1 MEEGHRF
8 TTGQRLIRVVL
19 LALFLWQVVPDGIH
33 VVTETWNFFVY
44 SVPFSNQFAGAVFFS
59 SIKFI
64 GLVGCYLVFVYWFA
78 QFVLPVNRWQDR
90 GKAAKQLFLFSI
102 HRHGAAVF
110 VRNGD
115 VENLSQ
121 EEREKNG
128 PGIAFVDLR
137 SAITLDKHLKRK
149 NDLSPASLE
158 QPQKVHFDLKSK
170 SFVSGIRVAGP
181 GLTFLEKNEKIVRT
195 VDLRKQTRSRK
206 GVQADT
212 RDGIRITTDVSCT
225 FTIGQPP
232 DILDVC
238 LGGEDGKQIF
248 VIEWESSLPKVF
260 KKIKSL
266 LPDELDPGDQR
277 EILEFI
283 NKYRDPTAVISDVP
297 DEHFPY
303 SFDEKRVEKAVYSW
317 TQKQQDPLG
326 SSQLFKKWSDWPQDV
341 AVEEFRILLAKQ
353 PYMKLYSPDDPND
366 PKNFPL
372 KDFKKELKRKVRN
385 TGILAY
391 RVVTLRNGRK
401 LELGRRYSINDL
413 VFYPPRELTRHDVLR
428 FRGIKVLDAGVGELE
443 PIDPTVRKHLL
454 NSWLSSKQKEA
465 DIKHADYRL
474 EIARVRSQARVKAQQ
489 SMIYHLT
496 QLLENQAYPR
506 EALALLIY
514 QELEALASNPETRKL
529 LPEDTLSLLT
539 GIGTMLLSPEG
550 STGRTSRAT
559 PIVPPQMD
567 DSQTEETGHDYD

>member
-19 LALFLWQVVPDGIH
+19 LALFLWQVVPDAIH
-33 VVTETWNFFVY
+33 VATETWNFFVY
-44 SVPFSNQFAGAVFFS
+44 SILPPNQFVRALFSS
-59 SIKFI
+59 SIKFF
-64 GLVGCYLVFVYWFA
+64 GLVACYLVFVYWFA
-78 QFVLPVNRWQDR
+78 QFILPVNRWQDR

-102 HRHGAAVF
+102 RWHGAAVF
-110 VRNGD
+110 VRDGD
-115 VENLSQ
+115 VENLST
-121 EEREKNG
+121 EEMEKNG

-137 SAITLDKHLKRK
+137 SAITLDKHLKHK

-158 QPQKVHFDLKSK
+158 QPQKVHFDPKSK

-181 GLTFLEKNEKIVRT
+181 GLTFLEKNEKIAGT

-232 DILDVC
+232 DVLDVC

-248 VIEWESSLPKVF
+248 VIEWETSLPKVF

-266 LPDELDPGDQR
+266 LPDELDEGDQR

-283 NKYRDPTAVISDVP
+283 YKHPDPTAVTRNVP
-297 DEHFPY
+297 EEHFPY

-326 SSQLFKKWSDWPQDV
+326 SSQPFKKWSDWPQDL
-341 AVEEFRILLAKQ
+341 AVEKFRILLAKQ
-353 PYMKLYSPDDPND
+353 PYMKLYSPDDPN
-366 PKNFPL
+366 NFPL

-391 RVVTLRNGRK
+391 RVVTLRNGSRV
-401 LELGRRYSINDL
+401 EPGRMYSINDL

-428 FRGIKVLDAGVGELE
+428 FRGIKVLDAGIGELE

-465 DIKHADYRL
+465 DIKHADYSL
-474 EIARVRSQARVKAQQ
+474 EIARVRSQARVRAQQ

-514 QELEALASNPETRKL
+514 QELEATAANPETRKL

-539 GIGTMLLSPEG
+539 GIGTMLLSPDG
-550 STGRTSRAT
+550 NAGRAT
-559 PIVPPQMD
+559 RAIPIVPPQSD
-567 DSQTEETGHDYD
+567 DSQTKETGHDHD

>member
-8 TTGQRLIRVVL
+8 TIGQRLIRVVL
-19 LALFLWQVVPDGIH
+19 LTLFLWQVVPNLIQII
-33 VVTETWNFFVY
+33 TETWNFFVY
-44 SVPFSNQFAGAVFFS
+44 SILPSNQFARTLFSS
-59 SIKFI
+59 SIKFF
-64 GLVGCYLVFVYWFA
+64 GLVGCYMVFVYWFA
-78 QFVLPVNRWQDR
+78 QFILPVNRRQDR
-90 GKAAKQLFLFSI
+90 WKAAKQLFLFSI

-110 VRNGD
+110 VRDGD
-115 VENLSQ
+115 VKDLSQ
-121 EEREKNG
+121 EEKERNG

-137 SAITLDKHLKRK
+137 SAITLDKHLKHK

-158 QPQKVHFDLKSK
+158 QPQKVHFDPKSK
-170 SFVSGIRVAGP
+170 SYVSGIRVAGP
-181 GLTFLEKNEKIVRT
+181 GLNFLEKKEKIVGT
-195 VDLRKQTRSRK
+195 VDLRKQVRSRK

-212 RDGIRITTDVSCT
+212 RDGIRIKTDVSCV
-225 FTIGQPP
+225 FTIGQPL
-232 DILDVC
+232 DVLDVC
-238 LGGEDGKQIF
+238 LGGEDGKQIL
-248 VIEWESSLPKVF
+248 VIEWEKSLPKVF
-260 KKIKSL
+260 KKVKSL
-266 LPDELDPGDQR
+266 LPDELDPGDQH

-283 NKYRDPTAVISDVP
+283 SNHPDPSLVISNVP
-297 DEHFPY
+297 EEHFPY

-317 TQKQQDPLG
+317 TQTHQDPLG

-353 PYMKLYSPDDPND
+353 PYMKLYSPDDQ
-366 PKNFPL
+366 KNFTI

-391 RVVTLRNGRK
+391 RVVTLRNGRQ
-401 LELGRRYSINDL
+401 LEPGRRYSINDL
-413 VFYPPRELTRHDVLR
+413 APYPPRELTRHDVLR
-428 FRGIKVLDAGVGELE
+428 FRGIKVLDAGIGELE
-443 PIDPTVRKHLL
+443 PVDPTVRKHLL

-465 DIKHADYRL
+465 DVKYADYRL

-514 QELEALASNPETRKL
+514 QELEAVASNPETRKL

-539 GIGTMLLSPEG
+539 GIGTMLLPPDSG
-550 STGRTSRAT
+550 DNRTSGAT
-559 PIVPPQMD
+559 PIVPPDMD
-567 DSQTEETGHDYD
+567 DS

>member
-8 TTGQRLIRVVL
+8 TAGQRLIRVVL
-19 LALFLWQVVPDGIH
+19 LALFLWQVVPDVIH
-33 VVTETWNFFVY
+33 VTTETWNFFVF
-44 SVPFSNQFAGAVFFS
+44 SIPFSNQYLPALLSFI
-59 SIKFI
+59 IKFF
-64 GLVGCYLVFVYWFA
+64 GLMACYLVFVYWFA

-110 VRNGD
+110 VRDGD
-115 VENLSQ
+115 VENLST

-128 PGIAFVDLR
+128 SGIAFVDLR
-137 SAITLDKHLKRK
+137 SAITLDKHLKHK

-158 QPQKVHFDLKSK
+158 QPQKVHFDPKSK

-181 GLTFLEKNEKIVRT
+181 GLTFLEKKEKIVGT
-195 VDLRKQTRSRK
+195 VDLRKQTRGRK
-206 GVQADT
+206 NVQADT
-212 RDGIRITTDVSCT
+212 RDGIRVTTDVPCT

-232 DILDVC
+232 DVLDVC
-238 LGGEDGKQIF
+238 LGGKDGKQIF

-266 LPDELDPGDQR
+266 LPDELDPRDQR

-283 NKYRDPTAVISDVP
+283 SDHPDPSAVTSNVP
-297 DEHFPY
+297 EEHFPY
-303 SFDEKRVEKAVYSW
+303 SFDEKRVEKAVYSH
-317 TQKQQDPLG
+317 TQTQEDPLG
-326 SSQLFKKWSDWPQDV
+326 SRQPFKKWSDWPQDV

-353 PYMKLYSPDDPND
+353 PYMKLYSPDDQN
-366 PKNFPL
+366 NFPL

-391 RVVTLRNGRK
+391 RVATLRNGSR
-401 LELGRRYSINDL
+401 LQPGRVYTDNDL
-413 VFYPPRELTRHDVLR
+413 IFYPSRELTRHDVLR
-428 FRGIKVLDAGVGELE
+428 FRGIKVLDAGIGELE

-454 NSWLSSKQKEA
+454 NSWLSSKQKEV
-465 DIKHADYRL
+465 DVKYADYRL

-514 QELEALASNPETRKL
+514 QELEATAANPETRKL

-539 GIGTMLLSPEG
+539 GIGTMLLSPDG
-550 STGRTSRAT
+550 GAGRTSGAT
-559 PIVPPQMD
+559 PIVPPQLD
-567 DSQTEETGHDYD
+567 DSQTKETGNDHD

>member
-1 MEEGHRF
+1 MEGGHRF
-8 TTGQRLIRVVL
+8 TTGQRLIRTVL
-19 LALFLWQVVPDGIH
+19 LALFLWQVIPDAIH
-33 VVTETWNFFVY
+33 VVTEIWNFYVY
-44 SVPFSNQFAGAVFFS
+44 SIPPSNEFVKALFLS
-59 SIKFI
+59 SIKFF

-102 HRHGAAVF
+102 RRHGAAVF
-110 VRNGD
+110 VRNGE

-121 EEREKNG
+121 EEKERNG

-137 SAITLDKHLKRK
+137 SAITLDKHLKQK
-149 NDLSPASLE
+149 KDLSPASLE
-158 QPQKVHFDLKSK
+158 QPQKVHFDPKSK
-170 SFVSGIRVAGP
+170 SFVTGIRVAGP

-195 VDLRKQTRSRK
+195 VDLRKQRRSRK
-206 GVQADT
+206 DVQADT
-212 RDGIRITTDVSCT
+212 RDGIRIKTDVSCT

-232 DILDVC
+232 DVLDVC
-238 LGGEDGKQIF
+238 LGGEDGKQIL
-248 VIEWESSLPKVF
+248 VIEWESSLLKVSN
-260 KKIKSL
+260 KIKSL
-266 LPDELDPGDQR
+266 RPDELDPGDQR
-277 EILEFI
+277 DILEFI
-283 NKYRDPTAVISDVP
+283 DKNPDPTAVTSDFP
-297 DEHFPY
+297 DEQFPY

-317 TQKQQDPLG
+317 TQRQQDPLG
-326 SSQLFKKWSDWPQDV
+326 SSQPFKKWSDWPQDV

-372 KDFKKELKRKVRN
+372 KDFKKELKCKVRN

-391 RVVTLRNGRK
+391 RVVTLRNGSR
-401 LELGRRYSINDL
+401 LQSGRVYTINDL

-428 FRGIKVLDAGVGELE
+428 FRGIKVLDAGIGELE
-443 PIDPTVRKHLL
+443 PIDTKVREHLL
-454 NSWLSSKQKEA
+454 SSWLSSKQKEA
-465 DIKHADYRL
+465 DVKHADYRL

-514 QELEALASNPETRKL
+514 QELEATAANPETRKL

-539 GIGTMLLSPEG
+539 GIGTMLLSPDG
-550 STGRTSRAT
+550 DASHISRAA
-559 PIVPPQMD
+559 PLGPPQMA
-567 DSQTEETGHDYD
+567 DSQTEEMGHSHD